1 MLPTEAFRSPDRS
14 NWSSEVL
21 VSDEGV
27 GGGGDKKTWDAGIS
41 TRAPLVRRECSHHCF
56 NVVKQ
61 QCLIFSNLEMP
72 QNRGGSQECKALGR
86 FGPSAPSSLST
97 TNIL

>member
-27 GGGGDKKTWDAGIS
+27 GGGGQKDLGCRNFNPGPTGEEGVFS
-41 TRAPLVRRECSHHCF
+41 PLLQRC
-56 NVVKQ
+56 
-61 QCLIFSNLEMP
+61 
-72 QNRGGSQECKALGR
+72 
-86 FGPSAPSSLST
+86 
-97 TNIL
+97 